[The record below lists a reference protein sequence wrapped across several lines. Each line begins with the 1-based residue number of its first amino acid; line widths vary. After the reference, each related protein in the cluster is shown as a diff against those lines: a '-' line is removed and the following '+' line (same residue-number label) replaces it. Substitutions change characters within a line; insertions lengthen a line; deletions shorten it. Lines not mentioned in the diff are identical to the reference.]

1 MIIIIINHN
10 CFLLPALDGV
20 GILLTGILLPP
31 PDEGNGILDEDEVRD
46 GEFLAIDER
55 GVVVPGGVGPRG
67 GTLASVGVGDTVLSL
82 GGFIL
87 ECEEVTSVEE
97 NVLALLLLRGWC
109 SRRVSLWRKKMK
121 QNEKDNLKS
130 ISHAQLPITD
140 HQLACLPTE

>member
-31 PDEGNGILDEDEVRD
+31 PDDGNRILDEEDKVRD
-46 GEFLAIDER
+46 GEFLATDER

-67 GTLASVGVGDTVLSL
+67 GTLVSVGAGDTVFSL

-109 SRRVSLWRKKMK
+109 SRRVSLWRKKSSKMK
-121 QNEKDNLKS
+121 K
-130 ISHAQLPITD
+130 T
-140 HQLACLPTE
+140 T